1 MQTHLTVKKIGLL
14 GGGPAALF
22 MYKRLIESAENGLE
36 IFIFEKHG
44 QLGAGMPYSKFG
56 ANKEHITN
64 VSDNE
69 IPELVTSIKDWLKN
83 APTDLLKE
91 YDISPEYF
99 NEYKVLP
106 RLLFG
111 KYLEAQFNFLLTA
124 AKKNKIETH
133 VLYHTKVVDVIYI
146 DETKQVRVCTDTDV
160 YVMDAVIIC
169 TGHSWP
175 YKTEKNIKGWY
186 DSPYPPAKLQ
196 QKINFSVAIK
206 GSSLTAIDAI
216 RTLARANG
224 NFNNNAEGELVYT
237 LDKGS
242 ENFRM
247 IMYSLGA
254 FLPGMRFHLDDTH
267 LSPQALLTE
276 EEVYAIKEKNDGFIS
291 LDFIFDRNFKMPL
304 QKESPDF
311 YEEIKDMEL
320 EEFVDNIMH
329 RREKLESFKLF
340 KAEYAEA
347 EKSIRRHQ
355 SVKWKESLAA
365 LSYAMNYP
373 AKHFSAEDMLRLKK
387 ILMPL
392 ISIVIA
398 FVPQSS
404 AKELLA
410 LHAAGLLEII
420 GVDRNS
426 TVTPNSEE
434 GAIYTYTDDEGKKHE
449 IAYKMFVDAVG
460 QPPMLYND
468 FPFESLRINGIV
480 SGAHLRFREAAA
492 AEKEITEGNNLV
504 TKDSNE
510 NYYLQVP
517 GININDHFQVLD
529 RYGSYNNHIYI
540 MAVPYIGGVNPD
552 YSGLDFCEAASER
565 IIKVLFKEDLRES

>member
-1 MQTHLTVKKIGLL
+1 MQTHLSVKKIGLL

-22 MYKRLIESAENGLE
+22 MYKRLIESAENNLE
-36 IFIFEKHG
+36 IFIFEKHE
-44 QLGAGMPYSKFG
+44 QLGAGMPYSKSG

-83 APTDLLKE
+83 APTELLKE
-91 YDISPEYF
+91 YDLSPEYF

-111 KYLEAQFNFLLTA
+111 KYLEAQFNLLLIE
-124 AKKNKIETH
+124 AKRNNIVTY
-133 VLYHTKVVDVIYI
+133 VLFHTKVEDLIYK
-146 DETKQVRVCTDTDV
+146 DETKQVKICTDKNT
-160 YVMDAVIIC
+160 YLLDAVVIC
-169 TGHSWP
+169 TGHYWP
-175 YKTEKNIKGWY
+175 DKTEKNITGWY
-186 DSPYPPAKLQ
+186 DSPYPPFKLQ
-196 QKINFSVAIK
+196 QKINFPVAIK

-224 NFNNNAEGELVYT
+224 NFNKNTDGELVYT
-237 LDKGS
+237 LEKGS

-247 IMYSLGA
+247 IMHSLGA
-254 FLPGMRFHLDDTH
+254 FLPGLRFHLDDTH

-276 EEVYAIKEKNDGFIS
+276 EEVYALKEKNDGFIS
-291 LDFIFDRNFKMPL
+291 LDYIFKRNFKMPL
-304 QKESPDF
+304 QKESPAF

-320 EEFVDNIMH
+320 EEFVDKMMN

-340 KAEYAEA
+340 RAEFSEA

-373 AKHFSAEDMLRLKK
+373 AKHFSAEDMMRLKK
-387 ILMPL
+387 VLMPL

-410 LHAAGLLEII
+410 LHEAGLLELIA
-420 GVDRNS
+420 VDRDS
-426 TVTPNSEE
+426 TVMPKTEE
-434 GAIYTYTDDEGKKHE
+434 GAVYTYTDDEGKKHE
-449 IAYKMFVDAVG
+449 KVYKMFVDAVG
-460 QPPMLYND
+460 QPPMLYNE
-468 FPFESLRINGIV
+468 FPFDSLKISGIV
-480 SGAHLRFREAAA
+480 SAAHLRFKDAAA
-492 AEKEITEGNNLV
+492 AEKEISQGNKLV

-529 RYGSYNNHIYI
+529 RYGSYNNRIYI

-552 YSGLDFCEAASER
+552 YSGLDFCEAASAR
-565 IIKVLFKEDLRES
+565 IIKVLFK